1 MTKRILITR
10 EIPKNGLTLLREHGF
25 EVDVCPGTTGDAPL
39 SQEELLSH
47 LRQNSY
53 DGIISLLTD
62 KIDATLMEA
71 APSVKIVANYAAGFN
86 NIDLAEAKK
95 RGIVATNTPGVS
107 SLAVAEHAIALML
120 ALTTRIVEADLF
132 TKKGKYKG
140 WSPMAFI
147 GTDLSGKTLGLIG
160 VGSIGIEVAR
170 IAAQGFAMKILYY
183 DVVPNEK
190 IEKDYHAQRIT
201 TVEEMLPQADVVS
214 LHVPLLDSTHH
225 LINAARLNMMK
236 KSAFLVNTSRGPVVD
251 ENALVTALKERVIAG
266 AALDVF
272 EFEPELAPGLASLE
286 NVILTPHIASA
297 RDHARAEMA
306 RIAAQNI
313 IDFFDG
319 KKPQNQVNP

>member
-1 MTKRILITR
+1 MTKRILITC
-10 EIPKNGLTLLREHGF
+10 EIPTVGLDMLKEKGF
-25 EVDVCPGTTGDAPL
+25 EVDVCPGETGDASL
-39 SQEELLSH
+39 SQDELISYLTKN
-47 LRQNSY
+47 QY

-62 KIDATLMEA
+62 KIDVRLMEA

-86 NIDLAEAKK
+86 NIDVAEAKK

-107 SLAVAEHAIALML
+107 SLAVAEHAMALML

-147 GTDLSGKTLGLIG
+147 GTDLSGKTLGLVG

-170 IAAQGFAMKILYY
+170 IAAQGFTMKIVYY

-190 IEKDYHAQRIT
+190 IEKEYGAQRVA
-201 TVEEMLPQADVVS
+201 TVEELLPRVDVVS

-225 LINAARLNMMK
+225 LINAARLKMMK
-236 KSAFLVNTSRGPVVD
+236 KSAFLINTSRGPVVD
-251 ENALVTALKERVIAG
+251 ENALVTALKERLIAG

-272 EFEPELAPGLASLE
+272 EFEPELAPGLATLD

-297 RDHARAEMA
+297 RDHARNEMA
-306 RIAAQNI
+306 RMAAQNI

-319 KKPQNQVNP
+319 KTPHNQVNL

>member
-10 EIPKNGLTLLREHGF
+10 EIPKLGLTMLQERGF
-25 EVDVCPGTTGDAPL
+25 EVDVCPGETGDASL
-39 SQEELLSH
+39 SQDELISYLTKK
-47 LRQNSY
+47 QY

-62 KIDATLMEA
+62 KIDAKLMEA

-86 NIDLAEAKK
+86 NIDLVETKK

-107 SLAVAEHAIALML
+107 SIAVAEHAMALML

-132 TKKGKYKG
+132 TKKGKYQG

-190 IEKDYHAQRIT
+190 IEKDYSAQRVA
-201 TVEEMLPQADVVS
+201 TVEELLPQADIVS

-225 LINAARLNMMK
+225 LINAARLKMMK
-236 KSAFLVNTSRGPVVD
+236 KSAFLINTSRGPVVD
-251 ENALVTALKERVIAG
+251 EKALVTALKERLIAG

-272 EFEPELAPGLASLE
+272 EFEPELAPGLATFD

-297 RDHARAEMA
+297 RDHARNEMA

-319 KKPQNQVNP
+319 NKPQNQVNL